1 MSHWLIYKDVVE
13 NGYERVLILEQ
24 DANPDDVLNFFK
36 KPTRFPKDLEFIQLN
51 RRMLSLPNPALGY
64 CENSVDGTE
73 SYVITN
79 SGANKLLRA
88 TEDFSSFDSANY
100 TDFLKWKAYD
110 SNQHMFDTF
119 FFMKIFDDSVQTKN
133 CIRAPIDRFIGLNC
147 SQNLPFSHSLN
158 SFALPLISLVGNPED
173 SDVLSSRP
181 HWEMQSFEIKNFD
194 RMCDSYAWW
203 DKLNETD

>member
-1 MSHWLIYKDVVE
+1 
-13 NGYERVLILEQ
+13 
-24 DANPDDVLNFFK
+24 
-36 KPTRFPKDLEFIQLN
+36 
-51 RRMLSLPNPALGY
+51 MLSLPNPALGY

-79 SGANKLLRA
+79 SGANKLLKA

-147 SQNLPFSHSLN
+147 SHNLPFSHSLN

-181 HWEMQSFEIKNFD
+181 SLGNAKF
-194 RMCDSYAWW
+194 
-203 DKLNETD
+203 